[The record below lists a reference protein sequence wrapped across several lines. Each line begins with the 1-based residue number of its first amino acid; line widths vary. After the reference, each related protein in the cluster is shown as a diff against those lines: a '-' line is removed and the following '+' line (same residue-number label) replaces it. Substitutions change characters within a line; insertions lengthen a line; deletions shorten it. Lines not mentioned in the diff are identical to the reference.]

1 MHSVKLK
8 KNMETLYR
16 KYRPLDFDTVVGQDS
31 IVTTLRN
38 QIKEGSIAHAYLF
51 SGTRGTGKTTIAKI
65 FARAINCPNELNG
78 NPCNEC
84 ATCLQSIDGTNMNIV
99 ELDAAS
105 NSGVEN
111 IRRITEQL
119 EYPPQNGEKYKVFI
133 IDEAHAL
140 SGAAVQA
147 FLKTLEEPPEYV
159 VFILATTDPNK
170 LPETILSRCQKYN
183 FKRINIEST
192 VGYLRKI
199 CDAENI
205 DIDDDSLTFIA
216 EKSDGS
222 MRESISKLDR
232 IRAYSRNDKFT
243 KEKVLDILGIV
254 DDDDFS
260 TLANAINRTD
270 IETAF
275 KVLSTCLE
283 KGKDISQFTNDFIWY
298 LRNLLIAKD
307 LSEPVETLNITKT
320 NFDKLKKESESF
332 AKDVL
337 IYYIE
342 ELSRTS
348 NLMKADENRRVILET
363 AFIRLASPE
372 TNFLESAVM
381 ARLKK
386 LEENRG
392 QVTYVRMPDRV
403 DSEGNKDNANDKASS
418 ANNKQDD
425 EPENK
430 KISEI
435 KLSPATFED
444 ANKVKENWMVIVSS
458 IDWSKRVI
466 LSDSKLVPI
475 GDKELEALEVQ
486 ISNEMYNILFKN
498 NSPIE
503 LEEKLSESAETVISK
518 KITVRVVAEKDSKY
532 SKDVLWKKEDV
543 YAKIDADIEEE

>member
-1 MHSVKLK
+1 
-8 KNMETLYR
+8 METLYR

-31 IVTTLRN
+31 IVRTLRN

-105 NSGVEN
+105 NSGVDN

-140 SGAAVQA
+140 SPAAVQA

-170 LPETILSRCQKYN
+170 LPETILSRCQKYS
-183 FKRINIEST
+183 FKRINIETT
-192 VGYLRKI
+192 VAYLRKI

-232 IRAYSRNDKFT
+232 IRAYARNDKYT

-260 TLANAINRTD
+260 ALANAINKTD

-275 KVLSTCLE
+275 KVLSSCLE
-283 KGKDISQFTNDFIWY
+283 KGKDISQFTNDFIWH

-307 LSEPVETLNITKT
+307 LTEPVETLNITKT
-320 NFDKLKKESESF
+320 NFNKLKKESESF

-363 AFIRLASPE
+363 TFIRLASPE

-386 LEENRG
+386 LEENKG
-392 QVTYVRMPDRV
+392 QIAYVRMPNRTDDKNGSNNV
-403 DSEGNKDNANDKASS
+403 DNAGTND
-418 ANNKQDD
+418 NNQS
-425 EPENK
+425 ENSENK

-458 IDWSKRVI
+458 IDLSKRVI
-466 LSDSKLVPI
+466 LADSKLVPI
-475 GDKELEALEVQ
+475 GEKELELLEVQ

-498 NSPIE
+498 NNPIE
-503 LEEKLSESAETVISK
+503 LEEKLSESAKKVINK
-518 KITVRVVAEKDSKY
+518 KIGIRIVAEKDSKY

>member
-1 MHSVKLK
+1 
-8 KNMETLYR
+8 METLYR

-84 ATCLQSIDGTNMNIV
+84 ATCVQSIEGNNMNIL

-105 NSGVEN
+105 NSGVDN

-119 EYPPQNGEKYKVFI
+119 DYPPQNGEKYKVFI

-140 SGAAVQA
+140 SQSAVQA

-183 FKRINIEST
+183 FRRINIETIVS
-192 VGYLRKI
+192 YLKKVCSEEKI
-199 CDAENI
+199 EIEDDALI
-205 DIDDDSLTFIA
+205 FIA

-222 MRESISKLDR
+222 MRESLSILDR
-232 IRAYSRNDKFT
+232 VRAYSRNDAFT

-260 TLANAINRTD
+260 ILANAINNSD
-270 IETAF
+270 IEKAF
-275 KVLSTCLE
+275 NLLSDCLE
-283 KGKDISQFTNDFIWY
+283 KGKDITQFTNDFLWY

-307 LSEPVETLNITKT
+307 LSMPVEALNLTKT

-342 ELSRTS
+342 ELSRTA
-348 NLMKADENRRVILET
+348 NLMKYDENRRVILET
-363 AFIRLASPE
+363 TLIRI
-372 TNFLESAVM
+372 
-381 ARLKK
+381 KK
-386 LEENRG
+386 LEENKG
-392 QVTYVRMPDRV
+392 KMTYAVMPDRV
-403 DSEGNKDNANDKASS
+403 STDKKNESESDNASLSS
-418 ANNKQDD
+418 EDD
-425 EPENK
+425 K
-430 KISEI
+430 KIKEI
-435 KLSPATFED
+435 KLSPATFKD
-444 ANKVKENWMVIVSS
+444 ANALIENWKVIISS
-458 IDWSKRVI
+458 IGLTMRAV
-466 LSDSKLVPI
+466 LSDSKIIPV
-475 GDKELEALEVQ
+475 GEKELKYVEVQ
-486 ISNEMYNILFKN
+486 ISNEMYNILFEN
-498 NSPIE
+498 NKPIE
-503 LEEKLSESAETVISK
+503 LEEKLTESIEKIINK
-518 KITVRVVAEKDSKY
+518 KIEIRIVSEQDSKY
-532 SKDVLWKKEDV
+532 SKDVLWKKEDA
-543 YAKIDADIEEE
+543 YDKIDMEIEEE

>member
-1 MHSVKLK
+1 
-8 KNMETLYR
+8 METLYR

-84 ATCLQSIDGTNMNIV
+84 ATCVQSIEGNNMNIL

-105 NSGVEN
+105 NSGVDN

-119 EYPPQNGEKYKVFI
+119 DYPPQNGEKYKVFI

-140 SGAAVQA
+140 SQSAVQA

-183 FKRINIEST
+183 FRRINIETIVS
-192 VGYLRKI
+192 YLKKVCSEEKI
-199 CDAENI
+199 EIEDDALI
-205 DIDDDSLTFIA
+205 FIA

-222 MRESISKLDR
+222 MRESLSILDR
-232 IRAYSRNDKFT
+232 VRAYSRNDAFT

-260 TLANAINRTD
+260 ILANAINNSD
-270 IETAF
+270 IEKAF
-275 KVLSTCLE
+275 NLLSDCLE
-283 KGKDISQFTNDFIWY
+283 KGKDITQFTNDFLWY

-307 LSEPVETLNITKT
+307 LSMPVEALNLTKT

-342 ELSRTS
+342 ELSRTA
-348 NLMKADENRRVILET
+348 NLMKYDENRRVILET
-363 AFIRLASPE
+363 TLIRLASPE
-372 TNFLESAVM
+372 TNYIESAVM
-381 ARLKK
+381 ARIKK
-386 LEENRG
+386 LEENKG
-392 QVTYVRMPDRV
+392 KMTYTVMPDRV
-403 DSEGNKDNANDKASS
+403 STDKKNESKSDDANLSSE
-418 ANNKQDD
+418 DD
-425 EPENK
+425 K
-430 KISEI
+430 KIKEI
-435 KLSPATFED
+435 KLSPATFKD
-444 ANKVKENWMVIVSS
+444 ANALIENWKVIISS
-458 IDWSKRVI
+458 IGLTMRAV
-466 LSDSKLVPI
+466 LSDSKIIPV
-475 GDKELEALEVQ
+475 GEKELKYVEVQ
-486 ISNEMYNILFKN
+486 ISNEMYNILFEN
-498 NSPIE
+498 NKPIE
-503 LEEKLSESAETVISK
+503 LEEKLTESIEKIINK
-518 KITVRVVAEKDSKY
+518 KIEIRIVSEQDSKY
-532 SKDVLWKKEDV
+532 SKDVLWKKEDA
-543 YAKIDADIEEE
+543 YDKIDMEIEEE

>member
-1 MHSVKLK
+1 
-8 KNMETLYR
+8 METLYR

-503 LEEKLSESAETVISK
+503 LEEKLSESAEKVINK

>member
-1 MHSVKLK
+1 
-8 KNMETLYR
+8 METLYR

-84 ATCLQSIDGTNMNIV
+84 ATCVQSIEGNNMNIL

-105 NSGVEN
+105 NSGVDN

-119 EYPPQNGEKYKVFI
+119 DYPPQNGEKYKVFI

-140 SGAAVQA
+140 SQSAVQA

-183 FKRINIEST
+183 FRRINIETIVS
-192 VGYLRKI
+192 YLKKVCSEEKI
-199 CDAENI
+199 EIEDDALI
-205 DIDDDSLTFIA
+205 FIA

-222 MRESISKLDR
+222 MRESLSILDR
-232 IRAYSRNDKFT
+232 VRAYSRNDAFT

-260 TLANAINRTD
+260 ILANAINNSD
-270 IETAF
+270 IEKAF
-275 KVLSTCLE
+275 NLLSDCLE
-283 KGKDISQFTNDFIWY
+283 KGKDITQFTNDFLWY

-307 LSEPVETLNITKT
+307 LSMPVEALNLTKT

-342 ELSRTS
+342 ELSRTA
-348 NLMKADENRRVILET
+348 NLMKYDENRRVILET
-363 AFIRLASPE
+363 TLIRLASPE
-372 TNFLESAVM
+372 TNYIESAVM
-381 ARLKK
+381 ARIKK
-386 LEENRG
+386 LEENKG
-392 QVTYVRMPDRV
+392 KMTYAVMPDRV
-403 DSEGNKDNANDKASS
+403 STDKKNESKSDDANLSSE
-418 ANNKQDD
+418 DD
-425 EPENK
+425 K
-430 KISEI
+430 KIKEI
-435 KLSPATFED
+435 KLSPATFKD
-444 ANKVKENWMVIVSS
+444 ANALIENWKVIISS
-458 IDWSKRVI
+458 IGLTMRAV
-466 LSDSKLVPI
+466 LSDSKIIPV
-475 GDKELEALEVQ
+475 GEKELKYVEVQ
-486 ISNEMYNILFKN
+486 ISNEMYNILFEN
-498 NSPIE
+498 NKPIE
-503 LEEKLSESAETVISK
+503 LEEKLTESIEKIINK
-518 KITVRVVAEKDSKY
+518 KIEIRIVSEQDSKY
-532 SKDVLWKKEDV
+532 SKDVLWKKEDA
-543 YAKIDADIEEE
+543 YDKIDMEIEEE

>member
-1 MHSVKLK
+1 
-8 KNMETLYR
+8 METLYR

-84 ATCLQSIDGTNMNIV
+84 ATCVQSIEGNNMNIL

-105 NSGVEN
+105 NSGVDN

-119 EYPPQNGEKYKVFI
+119 DYPPQNGEKYKVFI

-140 SGAAVQA
+140 SQSAVQA

-183 FKRINIEST
+183 FRRINIETIVS
-192 VGYLRKI
+192 YLKKVCSEEKI
-199 CDAENI
+199 EIEDDALI
-205 DIDDDSLTFIA
+205 FIA

-222 MRESISKLDR
+222 MRESLSILDR
-232 IRAYSRNDKFT
+232 VRAYSRNDAFT

-260 TLANAINRTD
+260 ILANAINNSD
-270 IETAF
+270 IEKAF
-275 KVLSTCLE
+275 NLLSDCLE
-283 KGKDISQFTNDFIWY
+283 KGKDITQFTNDFLWY

-307 LSEPVETLNITKT
+307 LSMPVEALNLTKT
-320 NFDKLKKESESF
+320 NFDKLKKESELF

-342 ELSRTS
+342 ELSRTA
-348 NLMKADENRRVILET
+348 NLMKYDENRRVILET
-363 AFIRLASPE
+363 TLIRLASPE
-372 TNFLESAVM
+372 TNYIESAVM
-381 ARLKK
+381 ARIRK
-386 LEENRG
+386 LEENKG
-392 QVTYVRMPDRV
+392 KMTYAVMPDRV
-403 DSEGNKDNANDKASS
+403 STDKKNESKSDDVNLSSE
-418 ANNKQDD
+418 DD
-425 EPENK
+425 K
-430 KISEI
+430 KIKEI
-435 KLSPATFED
+435 KLSPATFKD
-444 ANKVKENWMVIVSS
+444 ANALIENWKVIISSIGLTKKIEIRIVS
-458 IDWSKRVI
+458 
-466 LSDSKLVPI
+466 
-475 GDKELEALEVQ
+475 EQ
-486 ISNEMYNILFKN
+486 
-498 NSPIE
+498 
-503 LEEKLSESAETVISK
+503 
-518 KITVRVVAEKDSKY
+518 DSKY
-532 SKDVLWKKEDV
+532 SKDVLWKKEDA
-543 YAKIDADIEEE
+543 YDKIDMEIEEE

>member
-1 MHSVKLK
+1 
-8 KNMETLYR
+8 METLYR

-31 IVTTLRN
+31 IVRTLRN

-65 FARAINCPNELNG
+65 FARAINCSNELNG

-84 ATCLQSIDGTNMNIV
+84 ATCMQSIDGTNMNII

-105 NSGVEN
+105 NSGVDN

-140 SGAAVQA
+140 SQSAVQA

-183 FKRINIEST
+183 FKRINIETT
-192 VGYLRKI
+192 VAYLRKI
-199 CDAENI
+199 CEAEKI

-232 IRAYSRNDKFT
+232 IRAYARNDKFT

-260 TLANAINRTD
+260 VLANAINRTD

-275 KVLSTCLE
+275 KVLSSCLE
-283 KGKDISQFTNDFIWY
+283 KGKDISQFTNDFIWH

-307 LSEPVETLNITKT
+307 LTEPVETLNITKT
-320 NFDKLKKESESF
+320 NFDKLKKEAESF

-392 QVTYVRMPDRV
+392 QIAYVRMPDRP
-403 DSEGNKDNANDKASS
+403 STKDASNNTDDTG
-418 ANNKQDD
+418 ANNNNNQSGSG
-425 EPENK
+425 ESK

-458 IDWSKRVI
+458 IDLSKRVI
-466 LSDSKLVPI
+466 LADSKLVPI
-475 GDKELEALEVQ
+475 GEKELELLEVQ
-486 ISNEMYNILFKN
+486 ISNEMYNILFKDN
-498 NSPIE
+498 NPVE
-503 LEEKLSESAETVISK
+503 LEEKISESAKKVINK
-518 KITVRVVAEKDSKY
+518 KIDIRVVAEKDSKY

>member
-1 MHSVKLK
+1 
-8 KNMETLYR
+8 METLYR

-31 IVTTLRN
+31 IVRTLRN

-140 SGAAVQA
+140 SPAAVQA

-170 LPETILSRCQKYN
+170 LPETILSRCQKYS
-183 FKRINIEST
+183 FKRINIETT
-192 VGYLRKI
+192 VAYLRKI

-232 IRAYSRNDKFT
+232 IRAYARNDKYT

-260 TLANAINRTD
+260 ALANAINKTD

-275 KVLSTCLE
+275 KVLSSCLE
-283 KGKDISQFTNDFIWY
+283 KGKDISQFTNDFIWH

-307 LSEPVETLNITKT
+307 LTEPVETLNITKT

-363 AFIRLASPE
+363 TLIRLASPE

-386 LEENRG
+386 LEENKG
-392 QVTYVRMPDRV
+392 QIAYVRMPNRTDDKNGSNNV
-403 DSEGNKDNANDKASS
+403 DDAGTNDNNQSENS
-418 ANNKQDD
+418 
-425 EPENK
+425 ENK

-458 IDWSKRVI
+458 IDLSKRVI
-466 LSDSKLVPI
+466 LADSKLVPI
-475 GDKELEALEVQ
+475 GEKELELLEVQ

-498 NSPIE
+498 NNPIE
-503 LEEKLSESAETVISK
+503 LEEKLSESAEKVINK
-518 KITVRVVAEKDSKY
+518 KIGIRIVAEKDSKY

>member
-1 MHSVKLK
+1 
-8 KNMETLYR
+8 METLYR

-84 ATCLQSIDGTNMNIV
+84 ATCVQSIEGNNMNIL

-105 NSGVEN
+105 NSGVDN

-140 SGAAVQA
+140 SQPAVQA

-159 VFILATTDPNK
+159 VFILATTDPNR

-183 FKRINIEST
+183 FRRINIETIVS
-192 VGYLRKI
+192 YLKKV
-199 CDAENI
+199 CENEKI
-205 DIDDDSLTFIA
+205 DIEEDALIFIA

-222 MRESISKLDR
+222 MRESLSKLDR
-232 IRAYSRNDKFT
+232 IRAYARNENFT
-243 KEKVLDILGIV
+243 KEKVLEILGIV

-260 TLANAINRTD
+260 MLADAINRTN
-270 IETAF
+270 IEKAF
-275 KVLSTCLE
+275 KVLSDCLE
-283 KGKDISQFTNDFIWY
+283 KGKDISQFTNDFIWH

-307 LSEPVETLNITKT
+307 LSGPVEALNITKT

-348 NLMKADENRRVILET
+348 NLMKYDENRRVILET
-363 AFIRLASPE
+363 TFIRLASPE
-372 TNFLESAVM
+372 TNYIESAVM

-386 LEENRG
+386 LEENKG
-392 QVTYVRMPDRV
+392 KATYVVMPDRESTETKNSEASNENSV
-403 DSEGNKDNANDKASS
+403 DTSKD
-418 ANNKQDD
+418 
-425 EPENK
+425 K
-430 KISEI
+430 KIKEI
-435 KLSPATFED
+435 KLSPATFKD
-444 ANKVKENWMVIVSS
+444 ANTLIDNWKVIISS
-458 IDWSKRVI
+458 IGLATRAV
-466 LSDSKLVPI
+466 LSDSNIIPI
-475 GDKELEALEVQ
+475 GDKELKHVEVQ
-486 ISNEMYNILFKN
+486 ISNEMYNILFQENK
-498 NSPIE
+498 PIE
-503 LEEKLSESAETVISK
+503 LEEKLAKKAEEFLNK
-518 KITVRVVAEKDSKY
+518 KIEIRIVSEQDSKY
-532 SKDVLWKKEDV
+532 SKDVLWKKEDA
-543 YAKIDADIEEE
+543 YDKIDMEIEEE

>member
-1 MHSVKLK
+1 
-8 KNMETLYR
+8 METLYR

-84 ATCLQSIDGTNMNIV
+84 ATCVQSIEGNNMNIL

-105 NSGVEN
+105 NSGVDN

-119 EYPPQNGEKYKVFI
+119 DYPPQNGEKYKVFI

-140 SGAAVQA
+140 SQSAVQA

-159 VFILATTDPNK
+159 LFILATTDPNK

-183 FKRINIEST
+183 FRRINIETIVS
-192 VGYLRKI
+192 YLKKVCSEEKI
-199 CDAENI
+199 EIEDDALI
-205 DIDDDSLTFIA
+205 FIA

-222 MRESISKLDR
+222 MRESLSILDR
-232 IRAYSRNDKFT
+232 VRAYSRNDAFT

-260 TLANAINRTD
+260 ILASAINNSD
-270 IETAF
+270 IEKAF
-275 KVLSTCLE
+275 NLLSDCLE
-283 KGKDISQFTNDFIWY
+283 KGKDITQFTNDFLWY

-307 LSEPVETLNITKT
+307 LSMSVEALNLTKT

-342 ELSRTS
+342 ELSRTA
-348 NLMKADENRRVILET
+348 NLMKYDENRRVILET
-363 AFIRLASPE
+363 TLIRLASPE
-372 TNFLESAVM
+372 TNYIESAVM
-381 ARLKK
+381 ARIKK
-386 LEENRG
+386 LEENKG
-392 QVTYVRMPDRV
+392 KMTYAVMPDRV
-403 DSEGNKDNANDKASS
+403 STDKKNESKSDDANLSSE
-418 ANNKQDD
+418 DD
-425 EPENK
+425 K
-430 KISEI
+430 KIKEI
-435 KLSPATFED
+435 KLSPATFKD
-444 ANKVKENWMVIVSS
+444 ANALIENWKVIISS
-458 IDWSKRVI
+458 IGLTMRAV
-466 LSDSKLVPI
+466 LSDSKIIPV
-475 GDKELEALEVQ
+475 GEKELKYVEVQ
-486 ISNEMYNILFKN
+486 ISNEMYNILFEN
-498 NSPIE
+498 NKPIE
-503 LEEKLSESAETVISK
+503 LEEKLTESIEKIINK
-518 KITVRVVAEKDSKY
+518 KIEIRIVSEQDSKY
-532 SKDVLWKKEDV
+532 SKDVLWKKEDA
-543 YAKIDADIEEE
+543 YDKIDMEIEEE

>member
-1 MHSVKLK
+1 
-8 KNMETLYR
+8 METLYR

-31 IVTTLRN
+31 IVRTLRN

-105 NSGVEN
+105 NSGVDN

-119 EYPPQNGEKYKVFI
+119 EYPPQNSEKYKVFI

-140 SGAAVQA
+140 SPAAVQA

-170 LPETILSRCQKYN
+170 LPETILSRCQKYS
-183 FKRINIEST
+183 FKRINIETT
-192 VGYLRKI
+192 VAYLRKI

-232 IRAYSRNDKFT
+232 IRAYARNDKYT

-260 TLANAINRTD
+260 ALANAINKTD

-275 KVLSTCLE
+275 KVLSSCLE
-283 KGKDISQFTNDFIWY
+283 KGKDISQFTNDFIWH

-307 LSEPVETLNITKT
+307 LTEPVETLNITKT

-363 AFIRLASPE
+363 TFIRLASPE

-392 QVTYVRMPDRV
+392 QVAYVKMPNRTDDKNGSNNV
-403 DSEGNKDNANDKASS
+403 DNAGTND
-418 ANNKQDD
+418 NNQS
-425 EPENK
+425 ENSENK

-458 IDWSKRVI
+458 IDLSKRVI
-466 LSDSKLVPI
+466 LADSKLVPI
-475 GDKELEALEVQ
+475 GEKELELLEVQ

-498 NSPIE
+498 NNPIE
-503 LEEKLSESAETVISK
+503 LEEKLSESAEKVINK
-518 KITVRVVAEKDSKY
+518 KIGIRIVAEKDSKY

>member
-1 MHSVKLK
+1 
-8 KNMETLYR
+8 METLYR

-84 ATCLQSIDGTNMNIV
+84 ATCVQSIEGNNMNIL

-105 NSGVEN
+105 NSGVDN

-119 EYPPQNGEKYKVFI
+119 DYPPQNGEKYKVFI

-140 SGAAVQA
+140 SQSAVQA

-183 FKRINIEST
+183 FRRINIETIVS
-192 VGYLRKI
+192 YLKKVCSEEKI
-199 CDAENI
+199 EIEDDALI
-205 DIDDDSLTFIA
+205 FIA

-222 MRESISKLDR
+222 MRESLSILDR
-232 IRAYSRNDKFT
+232 VRAYSRNDAFT

-260 TLANAINRTD
+260 ILANAINNSD
-270 IETAF
+270 IEKAF
-275 KVLSTCLE
+275 NLLSDCLE
-283 KGKDISQFTNDFIWY
+283 KGKDITQFTNDFLWY

-307 LSEPVETLNITKT
+307 LSMPVEALNLTKT

-342 ELSRTS
+342 ELSRTA
-348 NLMKADENRRVILET
+348 NLMKYDENRRVILET
-363 AFIRLASPE
+363 TLIRLASPE
-372 TNFLESAVM
+372 TNYIESAVM
-381 ARLKK
+381 ARIKK
-386 LEENRG
+386 LEENKG
-392 QVTYVRMPDRV
+392 KMTYAVMPDRV
-403 DSEGNKDNANDKASS
+403 STDKKNESESDNASLSS
-418 ANNKQDD
+418 EDD
-425 EPENK
+425 K
-430 KISEI
+430 KIKEI
-435 KLSPATFED
+435 KLSPATFKD
-444 ANKVKENWMVIVSS
+444 ANALIENWKVIISS
-458 IDWSKRVI
+458 IGLTMRAV
-466 LSDSKLVPI
+466 LSDSKIIPV
-475 GDKELEALEVQ
+475 GEKELKYVEVQ
-486 ISNEMYNILFKN
+486 ISNEMYNILFEN
-498 NSPIE
+498 NKPIE
-503 LEEKLSESAETVISK
+503 LEEKLTESIEKIINK
-518 KITVRVVAEKDSKY
+518 KIEIRIVSEQDSKY
-532 SKDVLWKKEDV
+532 SKDVLWKKEDA
-543 YAKIDADIEEE
+543 YDKIDMEIEEE

>member
-1 MHSVKLK
+1 
-8 KNMETLYR
+8 METLYR

-31 IVTTLRN
+31 IVRTLRN

-105 NSGVEN
+105 NSGVDN

-140 SGAAVQA
+140 SPAAVQA

-170 LPETILSRCQKYN
+170 LPETILSRCQKYS
-183 FKRINIEST
+183 FKRINIETT
-192 VGYLRKI
+192 VAYLRKI

-232 IRAYSRNDKFT
+232 IRAYARNDKYT

-260 TLANAINRTD
+260 ALANAINKTD

-275 KVLSTCLE
+275 KVLSSCLE
-283 KGKDISQFTNDFIWY
+283 KGKDISQFTNDFIWH

-307 LSEPVETLNITKT
+307 LTEPVETLNITKT
-320 NFDKLKKESESF
+320 NFDKLKKESELF

-363 AFIRLASPE
+363 TFIRLASPE

-392 QVTYVRMPDRV
+392 QVAYVKMSDRMDV
-403 DSEGNKDNANDKASS
+403 KGVSDNTDDIGASD
-418 ANNKQDD
+418 NNNQNGSS
-425 EPENK
+425 ENK

-458 IDWSKRVI
+458 IDLSKRVI
-466 LSDSKLVPI
+466 LADSKLVPI
-475 GDKELEALEVQ
+475 GEKELELLEVQ

-498 NSPIE
+498 NNPIE
-503 LEEKLSESAETVISK
+503 LEEKLSESAGKVINK
-518 KITVRVVAEKDSKY
+518 KIGIRIVAEKDSKY

>member
-1 MHSVKLK
+1 M
-8 KNMETLYR
+8 
-16 KYRPLDFDTVVGQDS
+16 
-31 IVTTLRN
+31 
-38 QIKEGSIAHAYLF
+38 
-51 SGTRGTGKTTIAKI
+51 
-65 FARAINCPNELNG
+65 
-78 NPCNEC
+78 
-84 ATCLQSIDGTNMNIV
+84 
-99 ELDAAS
+99 
-105 NSGVEN
+105 
-111 IRRITEQL
+111 
-119 EYPPQNGEKYKVFI
+119 FI

-140 SGAAVQA
+140 SPAAVQA

-170 LPETILSRCQKYN
+170 LPETILSRCQKYS
-183 FKRINIEST
+183 FKRINIETT
-192 VGYLRKI
+192 VAYLRKI

-232 IRAYSRNDKFT
+232 IRAYARNDKYT

-260 TLANAINRTD
+260 ALANAINKTD

-275 KVLSTCLE
+275 KVLSSCLE
-283 KGKDISQFTNDFIWY
+283 KGKDISQFTNDFIWH

-307 LSEPVETLNITKT
+307 LTEPVETLNITKT

-363 AFIRLASPE
+363 TFIRLASPE

-386 LEENRG
+386 LEENKG
-392 QVTYVRMPDRV
+392 QIAYVRMPNRTDDKNGSNNV
-403 DSEGNKDNANDKASS
+403 DNAGTND
-418 ANNKQDD
+418 NNQS
-425 EPENK
+425 ENSENK

-458 IDWSKRVI
+458 IDLSKRVI
-466 LSDSKLVPI
+466 LADSKLVPI
-475 GDKELEALEVQ
+475 GEKELELLEVQ

-498 NSPIE
+498 NNPIE
-503 LEEKLSESAETVISK
+503 LEEKLSESAKKVINK
-518 KITVRVVAEKDSKY
+518 KIGIRIVAEKDSKY

>member
-1 MHSVKLK
+1 
-8 KNMETLYR
+8 METLYR

-31 IVTTLRN
+31 IVRTLRN

-105 NSGVEN
+105 NSGVDN

-140 SGAAVQA
+140 SPAAVQA

-170 LPETILSRCQKYN
+170 LPETILSRCQKYS
-183 FKRINIEST
+183 FKRINIETT
-192 VGYLRKI
+192 VAYLRKI

-232 IRAYSRNDKFT
+232 IRAYARNDKYT

-260 TLANAINRTD
+260 ALANAINKTD

-275 KVLSTCLE
+275 KVLSSCLE
-283 KGKDISQFTNDFIWY
+283 KGKDISQFTNDFIWH

-307 LSEPVETLNITKT
+307 LTEPVETLNITKT

-363 AFIRLASPE
+363 TFIRLASPE

-392 QVTYVRMPDRV
+392 QVAYVKMPNRTDDKNGSNNV
-403 DSEGNKDNANDKASS
+403 DNAGTND
-418 ANNKQDD
+418 NNQS
-425 EPENK
+425 ENSENK

-458 IDWSKRVI
+458 IDLSKRVI
-466 LSDSKLVPI
+466 LADSKLVPI
-475 GDKELEALEVQ
+475 GEKELELLEVQ

-498 NSPIE
+498 NNPIE
-503 LEEKLSESAETVISK
+503 LEEKLSESAGKVINK
-518 KITVRVVAEKDSKY
+518 KIGIRIVAEKDSKY